1 MTTSSWVM
9 GDIHPFAAPACCERG
24 RLTGGILARQVASMS
39 GTVSRALLLACLL
52 PAACAVA
59 QPKQAPIVESF
70 QPERQTGGAHG
81 RVVPLAVG
89 AQPVPRDPAALAAL
103 PKPPALPPGG
113 DAAMNGGG
121 APPGRRT
128 LSSGTGF
135 VVAPGRV
142 LTNAHVVESCGG
154 VRVRPRAGQD
164 LPVNVLARDADADLA
179 LLAVEGD
186 PGPPLAFRGAE
197 LRRGEGVVTYGFPL
211 AGLLGSGPTLTTGE
225 VSALSGLRDIQSQ
238 YQISAP
244 VQAGNSGGPLFDL
257 SGLVV
262 GVVTS
267 KLNAQ
272 RIAQTTGDIPQNV
285 NFAVKS
291 NAAVEFLRRNGVQPR
306 IGGGGQVR
314 SAADVGE
321 IADPSTVFLRC
332 LN

>member
-1 MTTSSWVM
+1 MVATPRS
-9 GDIHPFAAPACCERG
+9 AAPGCCERA
-24 RLTGGILARQVASMS
+24 RLTAGGLARQFVRMS
-39 GTVSRALLLACLL
+39 RTASRALLLACLL

-59 QPKQAPIVESF
+59 QPKAPPVAESF
-70 QPERQTGGAHG
+70 QPERPSGAVPGRAVPIATGPQIA
-81 RVVPLAVG
+81 
-89 AQPVPRDPAALAAL
+89 PRDPAALAAL
-103 PKPPALPPGG
+103 PKPPPLPPGA
-113 DAAMNGGG
+113 DAAMSGGG
-121 APPGRRT
+121 PSGGRRT

-135 VVAPGRV
+135 VVAPGRI
-142 LTNAHVVESCGG
+142 LTNAHVVEACGG
-154 VRVRPRAGQD
+154 VRVRPKEGQD
-164 LPVNVLARDADADLA
+164 LAVNVLARDTDADLA
-179 LLAVEGD
+179 LLAVQGD
-186 PGPPLAFRGAE
+186 PGPPLAFRGGE
-197 LRRGEGVVTYGFPL
+197 IRRGEGVVTYGFPL

-291 NAAVEFLRRNGVQPR
+291 TTAIDFLRRNGVQPR
-306 IGGGGQVR
+306 ISGGGPVR
-314 SAADVGE
+314 SPADVGE
-321 IADPSTVFLRC
+321 IADASTVFLRC

>member
-1 MTTSSWVM
+1 LGS
-9 GDIHPFAAPACCERG
+9 
-24 RLTGGILARQVASMS
+24 LARQVAGMS
-39 GTVSRALLLACLL
+39 VTLSRALLLACLL
-52 PAACAVA
+52 PAACAGA
-59 QPKQAPIVESF
+59 QPKPAPLAESF
-70 QPERQTGGAHG
+70 QPERQAGGAPA
-81 RVVPLAVG
+81 RTLPLGTG
-89 AQPVPRDPAALAAL
+89 AQPLPRDPAALAAL
-103 PKPPALPPGG
+103 PKPPALPPGA
-113 DAAMNGGG
+113 DAAMSAAA

-128 LSSGTGF
+128 RSSGTGF

-179 LLAVEGD
+179 LLEVQGD
-186 PGPPLAFRGAE
+186 PGPPLSFRSGE

-225 VSALSGLRDIQSQ
+225 VSALSGLRDIQTQ

-291 NAAVEFLRRNGVQPR
+291 ATAVEFLRRHGVQPR
-306 IGGGGQVR
+306 LGGGGPAR

-321 IADPSTVFLRC
+321 IADASTVFLRC

>member
-1 MTTSSWVM
+1 M
-9 GDIHPFAAPACCERG
+9 P
-24 RLTGGILARQVASMS
+24 
-39 GTVSRALLLACLL
+39 GTFPPILLLACLL

-59 QPKQAPIVESF
+59 QPKPAPLAESF
-70 QPERQTGGAHG
+70 QPERQSAGAPG
-81 RVVPLAVG
+81 RSIPLAV
-89 AQPVPRDPAALAAL
+89 APQPLPRDLAAL
-103 PKPPALPPGG
+103 PKPPALPPGA
-113 DAAMNGGG
+113 DAAMSGG
-121 APPGRRT
+121 APAGRRT

-154 VRVRPRAGQD
+154 VRVRPKAGQD
-164 LPVNVLARDADADLA
+164 LTVNVLARDPDADLA
-179 LLAVEGD
+179 LLAVQGD
-186 PGPPLAFRGAE
+186 PGPPLAFRGGE
-197 LRRGEGVVTYGFPL
+197 IRRGEGVVTFGFPL

-225 VSALSGLRDIQSQ
+225 VSALSGLRDIQTQ

-244 VQAGNSGGPLFDL
+244 VQSGNSGGPLFDL

-291 NAAVEFLRRNGVQPR
+291 TTAIDFLRRHGVQPR
-306 IGGGGQVR
+306 IGGGEPSR